1 MMREVT
7 VHHYGPFRR
16 RFPLR
21 SERIMQCVSVDDP
34 RPVGWIDLT

>member
-1 MMREVT
+1 MGEVT
-7 VHHYGPFRR
+7 VYHYGPIRR

-21 SERIMQCVSVDDP
+21 SERIMQCVGIDNP